1 MKKFWNKITYIFK
14 EESGEKPP
22 TYMLE
27 LDKNCARFVFVLS
40 LLSIV
45 IWLRYIEI
53 DRSIYPNFPWMIY
66 FRYGLIAVGI
76 FCFLTLLL
84 FRFRYQG
91 IVLMSLLAFYYIVSA
106 AILAG
111 ITTGRSIYFAGY
123 IVAILVVLFTP
134 LPRRISYL
142 VMYLSIIAFGITASI
157 YKIDLKDKETAF
169 MVSLCVN
176 VIILSSVF
184 IYILDRT
191 RRRSYYK
198 SKEIENRIKE
208 TEYQKKEIETLN
220 EFTKSL
226 NEEQDIEVVLN
237 QVFTYIRSTY
247 DIDYV
252 WLNLISEE
260 KDRIISFKFVTSVD
274 IPQNSREFMNSFN
287 VPLVP
292 ETGTFYLTYSRKKS
306 FYLNRNI
313 SEYLT
318 SDTDRQITEQLKLQG
333 FLIVPLMIK
342 NEVIAL
348 ISFTKFQSNVHLN
361 AQKRREIERFCR
373 QIAGALNTSKI
384 LRDLSRSL
392 GNLKESQSQL
402 IQSEKLAGLG
412 QIVANVAHE
421 INTPLGA
428 IKASSTTL
436 QSSWQNLLLTIHKQ
450 FKKIP
455 NLDYAL
461 IDSIHDLVKDVNK
474 VSLTTKEARAKKK
487 ELIATLISKGFSNDL
502 ANEIGE
508 DLSEVGIYN
517 LNEKVM
523 FVLNHPDWREYLTF
537 IFQARGILKNN
548 ETVLAA
554 TDKTARIVTALKT
567 FSQKDN
573 VGIKTSYNF
582 RNGIDTILTIY
593 SSLIKSGV
601 ELDEDFDDTP
611 EFLAYGE
618 ELNQVWSNLIHNAIQ
633 SMQSK
638 GKIIIQ
644 ANSFQKDGKLFFQ
657 VKVQDNGPGISKEN
671 LHKIF
676 QAFFTTKA
684 SGEGSGLGLHITKQ
698 IIDKHNGRIEVESE
712 PGKTEFT
719 ITIPIELVS
728 KNVDL
733 LNA

>member
-53 DRSIYPNFPWMIY
+53 DRSIYPNFPWMIN

-274 IPQNSREFMNSFN
+274 IPQDSREFMNSFN

-450 FKKIP
+450 FKKIT

-508 DLSEVGIYN
+508 ELSEVGIYN

-671 LHKIF
+671 LDKIF